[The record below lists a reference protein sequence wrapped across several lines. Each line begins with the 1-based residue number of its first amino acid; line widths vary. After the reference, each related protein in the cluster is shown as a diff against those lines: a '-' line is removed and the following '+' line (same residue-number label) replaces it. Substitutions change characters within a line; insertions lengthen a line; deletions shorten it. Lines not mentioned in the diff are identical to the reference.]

1 MSSPSLQDPAGPG
14 PLRNQQSHSPPSASN
29 VSRRERQDTA
39 ESDIEAREENGTS
52 KAPLRKKQRK
62 QRPVFSCAECRRL
75 KLKCDRQV
83 PCDNCVKRRC
93 QSICPDGVRVTR
105 QYLANPDSALLT
117 RLEQLE
123 GIVSRH
129 GLDPVITEAV
139 PAKETSRTQT
149 PARMQLRS
157 QQATGNRN
165 DSSQSRAQN
174 SPHMASPSS
183 VAAQPPTNRP
193 EEASS
198 SLQQPDD
205 DDHLRG
211 SSSSGPFRYD
221 MLEPPHYEHQ
231 LQPQRLQEHPPQ
243 THASDMQ
250 FNTVPDD
257 NPDISHRV
265 EAIHE
270 ISKIISC
277 DGPVQF
283 GFPTHSTSSTSPAAV
298 SRHSDSN
305 AELHSRHLHYFD
317 PPIVAENVDVEEEQS
332 YGTLVMGQGGRSK
345 YLGPTAGSEWL
356 RDQETRDHAESRDQS
371 RLPSPEIPEASMP
384 SYNPRPTAVPH
395 SFPFHTSKTKVV
407 SWSRYDLL
415 SRLPDKGYADMLV
428 DSYYRSFS
436 WHYNI
441 CPRSEFQPVYEEMYL
456 FRITSIASPTEPLQ
470 QLGRGRMNY
479 QDLGLIFMI
488 LAFGTLHCLEL
499 APNDPTAYELASV
512 AQVALSKG
520 DLLSRPSI
528 SGLQALHIL
537 AQFSNES
544 EEGRNGDA
552 SWPLWGLSMR
562 LIQAMGLHR
571 DGARWNL
578 EPDLV
583 EQRRR
588 VFWECHSADIFQANC
603 NSRPNTLWP
612 GVYDTAYPSQ
622 PSNHIEKDYYTLK
635 FELSR
640 IAASILGSATNV
652 QAPPY
657 STVMELSRQVTDFER
672 QVPFNLRC
680 RQALQALPSIYP
692 DPQAAIDSSPETS
705 SKELHKTLQ
714 KFFLSISISETLL
727 FLHRPYFVRALLKTS
742 PDPSQS
748 VYAPSYLTVVERCNA
763 IVQCV
768 ITIHKVHR
776 NVSTRHWPLWYHAFN
791 SAVSMGTLIFKSPQ
805 NPLSDFALG
814 LINTVIEAFTSAVQT
829 GSSPRLS
836 TNLQWLVRLRRRC
849 QDAID
854 KSKFESVGQQTT
866 NDNST
871 FAHLEGDIGENS
883 DQGDPDNFSLLGWR
897 TRLIQRAAFGGQVA
911 KTISQSTPSQSNDSP
926 PQIMSS
932 NINLLPN
939 VLGPTMGGLTGA
951 GVLNPM
957 PGAENIANRQMTSS
971 TSTAGDQTG
980 INETFTNQLLQQFWE
995 PMLLQDAPNV
1005 GDSNWDPL
1013 QTVNWWD
1020 WNVHLNREE
1029 GSHQAPNPDRD
1040 A

>member
-1 MSSPSLQDPAGPG
+1 MSPTSFQNSAGPG
-14 PLRNQQSHSPPSASN
+14 ALNQHSRSPPSASN
-29 VSRRERQDTA
+29 VSSRDRQGTA
-39 ESDIEAREENGTS
+39 ESDIEAREENGAS

-93 QSICPDGVRVTR
+93 HSICPDGVRVTR

-129 GLDPVITEAV
+129 RLDPVITEAAS
-139 PAKETSRTQT
+139 AKETNKTQT
-149 PARMQLRS
+149 PSGMQLRS

-165 DSSQSRAQN
+165 GSSRSRGQN

-198 SLQQPDD
+198 SLQQSDD

-221 MLEPPHYEHQ
+221 MLESPRYEHQ
-231 LQPQRLQEHPPQ
+231 PQPQHLQQHPPQ
-243 THASDMQ
+243 THASDLQ
-250 FNTVPDD
+250 FNTVRPG

-265 EAIHE
+265 EAVHE
-270 ISKIISC
+270 INKIVPC
-277 DGPVQF
+277 DGSIRF
-283 GFPTHSTSSTSPAAV
+283 DFPTHSISSTSPPAAG
-298 SRHSDSN
+298 RHSDSN
-305 AELHSRHLHYFD
+305 AEPHSHHPHHFG
-317 PPIVAENVDVEEEQS
+317 PPVLAENVDVEEEQS
-332 YGTLVMGQGGRSK
+332 YGTLVMGQGGTSK
-345 YLGPTAGSEWL
+345 YLGPTAASEWL

-371 RLPSPEIPEASMP
+371 RLPSPEIPEASVP
-384 SYNPRPTAVPH
+384 PHNLRPTAFPH

-415 SRLPDKGYADMLV
+415 SRLPDRYYADMLV

-436 WHYNI
+436 WHYDI

-456 FRITSIASPTEPLQ
+456 FRITSITSPPEPLQ
-470 QLGRGRMNY
+470 RLGRGRMNY
-479 QDLGLIFMI
+479 QDLGLVFMV

-571 DGARWNL
+571 DGARWDL
-578 EPDLV
+578 DPELV

-622 PSNHIEKDYYTLK
+622 PPIHIEKDYYTLK

-657 STVMELSRQVTDFER
+657 STIMELSRQV
-672 QVPFNLRC
+672 
-680 RQALQALPSIYP
+680 Y
-692 DPQAAIDSSPETS
+692 
-705 SKELHKTLQ
+705 
-714 KFFLSISISETLL
+714 LSICDADKPSRLCLVSILILRLQLTTVLKLARKNFIRLFSISETLL
-727 FLHRPYFVRALLKTS
+727 FLHRPYFVRALIKTS

-768 ITIHKVHR
+768 VTIHKIHR

-836 TNLQWLVRLRRRC
+836 TNLQWLIRLRRRC

-854 KSKFESVGQQTT
+854 KSKCESAGQQTT
-866 NDNST
+866 SDNST
-871 FAHLEGDIGENS
+871 FALREGDTGDNS
-883 DQGDPDNFSLLGWR
+883 DQDDPDNFSLLGWR

-911 KTISQSTPSQSNDSP
+911 KIISQSTPSQSNDSP

-932 NINLLPN
+932 NINLLPDI
-939 VLGPTMGGLTGA
+939 LGPTMGGLTGA
-951 GVLNPM
+951 GVLNPI
-957 PGAENIANRQMTSS
+957 PGAENIANKQMSSS
-971 TSTAGDQTG
+971 TSTAGDQTE

-1005 GDSNWDPL
+1005 GDSTWDPF
-1013 QTVNWWD
+1013 QTVNCWD
-1020 WNVHLNREE
+1020 WNMHLYREE
-1029 GSHQAPNPDRD
+1029 RSHQAPNPDTH

>member
-1 MSSPSLQDPAGPG
+1 MSTAGMTVKAQWNQIQKPEKIMVLLKLHLVRNKGSKGLCSVAQSAGGSNLSVIVRYRATIASRDVVNPFAPMEFALPDIISQMLILLCLLALSIWRASYLDTDWNPSLQK
-14 PLRNQQSHSPPSASN
+14 RH
-29 VSRRERQDTA
+29 
-39 ESDIEAREENGTS
+39 
-52 KAPLRKKQRK
+52 LRKK
-62 QRPVFSCAECRRL
+62 PEE
-75 KLKCDRQV
+75 
-83 PCDNCVKRRC
+83 VKRPQGC
-93 QSICPDGVRVTR
+93 SYTPDRR
-105 QYLANPDSALLT
+105 
-117 RLEQLE
+117 R
-123 GIVSRH
+123 GI
-129 GLDPVITEAV
+129 
-139 PAKETSRTQT
+139 
-149 PARMQLRS
+149 
-157 QQATGNRN
+157 
-165 DSSQSRAQN
+165 
-174 SPHMASPSS
+174 
-183 VAAQPPTNRP
+183 
-193 EEASS
+193 
-198 SLQQPDD
+198 
-205 DDHLRG
+205 
-211 SSSSGPFRYD
+211 
-221 MLEPPHYEHQ
+221 
-231 LQPQRLQEHPPQ
+231 
-243 THASDMQ
+243 
-250 FNTVPDD
+250 
-257 NPDISHRV
+257 
-265 EAIHE
+265 E
-270 ISKIISC
+270 IPIRF
-277 DGPVQF
+277 D
-283 GFPTHSTSSTSPAAV
+283 FPTHSTSSASPAAA
-298 SRHSDSN
+298 SRYSDSN
-305 AELHSRHLHYFD
+305 GESHSRQLHHLG
-317 PPIVAENVDVEEEQS
+317 PSVVAENVDVEEEQS

-356 RDQETRDHAESRDQS
+356 RDQESRDHAESRDQS
-371 RLPSPEIPEASMP
+371 RLPSPEVTEASVP

-407 SWSRYDLL
+407 SWSRHDLL
-415 SRLPDKGYADMLV
+415 SRLPDRGYADMLV

-436 WHYNI
+436 WHYNV
-441 CPRSEFQPVYEEMYL
+441 CPRSEFLPIYEEMYL
-456 FRITSIASPTEPLQ
+456 LRITSVNSPTEPLQ
-470 QLGRGRMNY
+470 RLGRGKINY
-479 QDLGLIFMI
+479 QDLGLVFMI

-512 AQVALSKG
+512 AQIALSKG

-578 EPDLV
+578 DPDLV

-588 VFWECHSADIFQANC
+588 VFWECHCADIFQANC

-622 PSNHIEKDYYTLK
+622 PPIYIEKDYYTLK

-657 STVMELSRQVTDFER
+657 STIMELSRQVTDFER
-672 QVPFNLRC
+672 EVPFNLRC

-692 DPQAAIDSSPETS
+692 DPQAAIDNSPETS

-768 ITIHKVHR
+768 VTIHKVHR

-814 LINTVIEAFTSAVQT
+814 LINTVIETFTSAVQT
-829 GSSPRLS
+829 GASPRLT

-854 KSKFESVGQQTT
+854 KSRCENVGQQTT
-866 NDNST
+866 IDSST
-871 FAHLEGDIGENS
+871 SALLDGDTVENG
-883 DQGDPDNFSLLGWR
+883 DQDDPDNFSLLGWR
-897 TRLIQRAAFGGQVA
+897 TRLIQRAASGGQVA
-911 KTISQSTPSQSNDSP
+911 KTISQTTPSQSNDSP

-932 NINLLPN
+932 NINLLPDIM
-939 VLGPTMGGLTGA
+939 GSTMGGLAGA
-951 GVLNPM
+951 NVLNQM
-957 PGAENIANRQMTSS
+957 PGAENIVNRQMTSR
-971 TSTAGDQTG
+971 TSTGADSTG
-980 INETFTNQLLQQFWE
+980 INETFTNQLQFWE

-1013 QTVNWWD
+1013 QTVNCWD
-1020 WNVHLNREE
+1020 WNMHFDTEE
-1029 GSHQAPNPDRD
+1029 GAHQAPNRD
-1040 A
+1040 THM

>member
-1 MSSPSLQDPAGPG
+1 MSPASFQDTAGRG
-14 PLRNQQSHSPPSASN
+14 SRVNQQSHSPPSGHN
-29 VSRRERQDTA
+29 VSRHDRQDTV
-39 ESDIEAREENGTS
+39 ESDTEAREDNGSS
-52 KAPLRKKQRK
+52 KARPRKKQRK

-105 QYLANPDSALLT
+105 HYLANADSALLT

-129 GLDPVITEAV
+129 GLEPINAEA
-139 PAKETSRTQT
+139 ASTKEASRSQT
-149 PARMQLRS
+149 PARMQLYS
-157 QQATGNRN
+157 QQATGNR
-165 DSSQSRAQN
+165 SVSPQMRAQN
-174 SPHMASPSS
+174 SPPMASPSS
-183 VAAQPPTNRP
+183 VTAQPPTSRP
-193 EEASS
+193 EGVPS
-198 SLQQPDD
+198 SLQQPNDD
-205 DDHLRG
+205 DYLRG
-211 SSSSGPFRYD
+211 PSSSEHLQYNTLRSPR
-221 MLEPPHYEHQ
+221 YEHQ
-231 LQPQRLQEHPPQ
+231 LQSQHVEQHPTQ
-243 THASDMQ
+243 THFPSDLQ
-250 FNTVPDD
+250 FNTVSSG
-257 NPDISHRV
+257 NPDIAHRIEGV
-265 EAIHE
+265 HE
-270 ISKIISC
+270 INSISPS
-277 DGPVQF
+277 DRQIRF
-283 GFPTHSTSSTSPAAV
+283 NFPTHSTSSASPAAA
-298 SRHSDSN
+298 SRYSDSN
-305 AELHSRHLHYFD
+305 GESHSRQLHHLG
-317 PPIVAENVDVEEEQS
+317 PPVVAENVDVEEEQS

-356 RDQETRDHAESRDQS
+356 RDQESRDHAESRDQS
-371 RLPSPEIPEASMP
+371 RLPSPEITEASVP
-384 SYNPRPTAVPH
+384 QYNPRPTAIPH

-415 SRLPDKGYADMLV
+415 SRLPDRGYADMLV

-441 CPRSEFQPVYEEMYL
+441 CPRSEFLPIYEEMYL
-456 FRITSIASPTEPLQ
+456 LRITSVTSPTEPLQ
-470 QLGRGRMNY
+470 RRGRGKMNY
-479 QDLGLIFMI
+479 QDLGLVFMI
-488 LAFGTLHCLEL
+488 LAFGTLQCLEL

-512 AQVALSKG
+512 AQIALSKG

-578 EPDLV
+578 DPDLV

-622 PSNHIEKDYYTLK
+622 PPIYIEKDYYTLK

-657 STVMELSRQVTDFER
+657 STIMELSRQVYRSICDAGKPSRLCLVSIRILRPQLTT
-672 QVPFNLRC
+672 VPKLARKNFIRL
-680 RQALQALPSIYP
+680 
-692 DPQAAIDSSPETS
+692 
-705 SKELHKTLQ
+705 
-714 KFFLSISISETLL
+714 FSISETLL

-768 ITIHKVHR
+768 VTIHKVHR

-814 LINTVIEAFTSAVQT
+814 LINTVIETFTSAVQT
-829 GSSPRLS
+829 GASPRLT

-854 KSKFESVGQQTT
+854 KSRFESAGQQTT
-866 NDNST
+866 IDSST
-871 FAHLEGDIGENS
+871 SAHLDGDTVENG
-883 DQGDPDNFSLLGWR
+883 DQDDPENFSLLGWR
-897 TRLIQRAAFGGQVA
+897 TRLIQRAASGGQVA
-911 KTISQSTPSQSNDSP
+911 KTISQTTPSQSNDSP

-932 NINLLPN
+932 NINLLPDIM
-939 VLGPTMGGLTGA
+939 GSTMGGLSGVN
-951 GVLNPM
+951 VLNQI
-957 PGAENIANRQMTSS
+957 PGAENTVNRQMTSI
-971 TSTAGDQTG
+971 TSTAGDPIG

-1013 QTVNWWD
+1013 QTVNCWD
-1020 WNVHLNREE
+1020 WNMHFDTEE
-1029 GSHQAPNPDRD
+1029 GAHQAPNRD
-1040 A
+1040 THA